1 MAPRV
6 EFARAET
13 VADVRANGARRHE
26 FRCAACGYGVALA
39 GPPPP
44 CPMCR
49 ATEWEPAPWRPFTR
63 RPDALA
69 ERRTFPSHLG
79 L

>member
-1 MAPRV
+1 MATRV
-6 EFARAET
+6 QLAAPEAG
-13 VADVRANGARRHE
+13 ADVRGNRVRRRD
-26 FRCAACGYGVALA
+26 FRCSACGYGVALA

-63 RPDALA
+63 RADAVTA
-69 ERRTFPSHLG
+69 RRTFPSHLG